1 VSILSLHRIPSA
13 DPADTS
19 GLPQACK
26 DGLDPSRAFAVI
38 GKTEGNGCVNDFTRG
53 MAAAAWQAAFPVP
66 IVAVMSGGTEGVLS
80 PHVVVLSTTDDDAGY
95 PSGALAAAAGR
106 TPRIAPEQL
115 GRRGQAEA
123 VAATLRQLCADVG
136 IAPRDVEFVLV
147 KCPLLTSA
155 VIAQQPPD
163 VLASS
168 DTYETM
174 AHSRAASALGAARA
188 LGEITDGQLDAGL
201 AGDLTVYSSIA
212 SASAGV
218 EVECCEIVVLGH
230 HPAVRGP
237 LRATHTV
244 MRDALDAASV
254 EMALER
260 IRAAGGHVVHL
271 FAKAEADPR
280 GSIRGRRHTM
290 LTDSDIHDTRHARA
304 AVGGL
309 LAGLTGE
316 PAIYVS
322 GGAEHQG
329 PPGGG
334 PVTIIWETRRNP

>member
-1 VSILSLHRIPSA
+1 LTLHRIPSA

-19 GLPQACK
+19 GLPRACK
-26 DGLDPSRAFAVI
+26 DGLDASRAFAVI

-80 PHVVVLSTTDDDAGY
+80 PHAVVLATADDDEGY
-95 PSGALAAAAGR
+95 PCGALVAAAGR

-115 GRRGQAEA
+115 GRRGHAEA
-123 VAATLRQLCADVG
+123 VAATLRQLCGDAG
-136 IAPRDVEFVLV
+136 IASGDVEFVLV

-155 VIAQQPPD
+155 VISEQPPG
-163 VLASS
+163 VLAST

-188 LGEITDGQLDAGL
+188 LGEITDSQLDAGL
-201 AGDLTVYSSIA
+201 AGDLGVYSGVA

-218 EVECCEIVVLGH
+218 EVDCCEIVVLGH
-230 HPAVRGP
+230 NPAARGP

-254 EMALER
+254 QRALER

-280 GSIRGRRHTM
+280 GTIRGRRHTM

-334 PVTIIWETRRNP
+334 PVTIIWELPRANWG